1 MKTHL
6 LVVDTE
12 TGGLDA
18 EKHALLSVAVVDS
31 VDGEA
36 FHAVIRPDRNLI
48 TDAQALEV
56 NGFTMEYL
64 DGHGV
69 PERDAMGDLCLWL
82 GSRRDGVLAG
92 CNVPFDAAFLR
103 AAFLRHETPWP
114 LSHRMLDLRGPA
126 WAAWEVGALELS
138 QTKLGQP
145 RLDLDAIAKAC
156 GLGRTNETHD
166 ALEDALLTLG
176 CFQALIGKIQKN
188 GGGQE

>member
-18 EKHALLSVAVVDS
+18 GVHSLLSVAVVDS

-36 FHAVIRPDRNLI
+36 FHAVIRPERSLV
-48 TDAQALEV
+48 TEEQALVV
-56 NGFTMEYL
+56 NGFSMEYL
-64 DGHGV
+64 DQHGV
-69 PERDAMGDLCLWL
+69 PERDAVADLCLWL
-82 GSRRDGVLAG
+82 GARRDGVLAG
-92 CNVPFDAAFLR
+92 CNVPFDAGFLR
-103 AAFLRHETPWP
+103 AAFARHGTPWP

-126 WAAWEVGALELS
+126 WVAWEVFGLELA

-156 GLGRTNETHD
+156 GLSRTKETHD

-176 CFQALIGKIQKN
+176 CFDSIIKKMEKFRGVA
-188 GGGQE
+188 E